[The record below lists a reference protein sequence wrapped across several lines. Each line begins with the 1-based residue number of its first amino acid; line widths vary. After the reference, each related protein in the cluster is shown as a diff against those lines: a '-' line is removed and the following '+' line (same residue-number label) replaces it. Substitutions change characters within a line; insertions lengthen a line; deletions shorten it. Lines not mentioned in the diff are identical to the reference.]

1 MTGLKQGTIR
11 HLARDEITIKKAFNS
26 ETGIL
31 LPMYEYFDKKE
42 MERKWVKKNDR
53 SEKQVTYHTRSQAS
67 YDPEELELCNELN
80 RATDIR

>member
-11 HLARDEITIKKAFNS
+11 HLARDEITIKKALNS

-42 MERKWVKKNDR
+42 MELEWVKKNDK
-53 SEKQVTYHTRSQAS
+53 SEKLVTYDTRSQAS
-67 YDPEELELCNELN
+67 YDPEELEL
-80 RATDIR
+80 

>member
-11 HLARDEITIKKAFNS
+11 HLARDEITIKKALNS

-42 MERKWVKKNDR
+42 MEREWVKKNDR
-53 SEKQVTYHTRSQAS
+53 SEK
-67 YDPEELELCNELN
+67 
-80 RATDIR
+80 